1 MNNYNRT
8 AIKVV
13 WLLAAGFLV
22 LGCLNLVLYWYECH
36 RNHTDLSI
44 WRCLYLSIPLV
55 IGVAILVKSSAIAQ
69 RVDDYLDE

>member
-13 WLLAAGFLV
+13 WLVAAGFLV
-22 LGCLNLVLYWYECH
+22 LGCLNLVLYWYQSRH
-36 RNHTDLSI
+36 NHTDLSI

-55 IGVAILVKSSAIAQ
+55 VGVAILVKSPAIAQ
-69 RVDDYLDE
+69 RVDEYLDE